1 MYKEIDC
8 CRICS
13 NKNLTPILH
22 LGEQYLTGIFP
33 KKADENLTKGPL
45 ELVKCSP
52 VSDEDCCGLVQLK
65 HNYDLEEMY
74 GDTYGYRSG
83 LNQSMVKHLEGKI
96 DKILDVVDVQENDLI
111 IDIGSNDATLLK
123 AYPKDFNLTLIGI
136 DPSAEKFRAFY
147 PEWIELITEFFPS
160 DSLNGRLAG
169 QKAHVITSIAMFY
182 DLEEPLK
189 FVQAVYDTLDDQGIW
204 VFEQSY
210 LPSMLDTLSYD
221 TICHEHLEYY
231 TVHQI
236 KWMMD
241 RIGFK
246 IVDIELNDVNGGSF
260 SCTVAK
266 KGSYKFEENREL
278 VNHYLNEERESG
290 LNQMNIYHEFSD
302 KVEKHKTEL
311 LQLLQELKEDGKT
324 VLGYGASTKGNVL
337 LQYCGITSDLL
348 PFIAEINEDKFN
360 SFTPGTK
367 IPIRSENEL
376 REMKPDYFMVLPWH
390 FKEHILRREKG
401 FLEEGGHF
409 LFPLPKIQIY

>member
-1 MYKEIDC
+1 MYSEIES

-13 NKNLTPILH
+13 NKNLIPILH

-33 KKADENLTKGPL
+33 KKVDKNLTKGPL
-45 ELVKCSP
+45 ELVKCSTT
-52 VSDEDCCGLVQLK
+52 SDESCCGLVQLK

-74 GDTYGYRSG
+74 GETYGYRSG
-83 LNQSMVKHLEGKI
+83 LNQSMVKHLESKI
-96 DKILDVVDVQENDLI
+96 NKILNIVEVQENDLI

-123 AYPKDFNLTLIGI
+123 AYPKDLNLTLIGI
-136 DPSAEKFRAFY
+136 DPSAEKFRGYY

-160 DSLNGRLAG
+160 KFLDNRLSDK
-169 QKAHVITSIAMFY
+169 KARVITSIAMFY
-182 DLEEPLK
+182 DLEEPMK
-189 FVQAVYDTLDDQGIW
+189 FVQAVYDTLDDQGVWI
-204 VFEQSY
+204 FEQSY

-246 IVDIELNDVNGGSF
+246 IVDIELNNINGGSF

-266 KGSYKFEENREL
+266 KESNNFEENTEL
-278 VNHYLNEERESG
+278 VNHFLNEEMETG
-290 LNQMNIYHEFSD
+290 LNQMKIYHEFTD
-302 KVEKHKTEL
+302 KVKKHKTEL
-311 LQLLQELKEDGKT
+311 VQLLRKLKEDGKT
-324 VLGYGASTKGNVL
+324 VYGYGASTKGNVL
-337 LQYCGITSDLL
+337 LQYCEITSELL

-360 SFTPGTK
+360 SYTPGTK

-376 REMKPDYFMVLPWH
+376 RALKPDYFMVLPWH
-390 FKEHILRREKG
+390 FKENILQREKRYMD
-401 FLEEGGHF
+401 EGGHF
-409 LFPLPKIQIY
+409 LFPLPEIQIY